1 MGVIMLI
8 DKLKLRAKVNSAW
21 KEARAKVAEEILNDC
36 NEYCKRDRGDLI
48 KSSLIH
54 SKPKR
59 GKLVWQTP
67 YAKRQYWEIE
77 TAYTDENPNAS
88 WKWCEVAKQNHR
100 ERWERQAQAY
110 FKQALSGRGVTT
122 IDLSGG
128 TDE

>member
-1 MGVIMLI
+1 MVKFLI
-8 DKLKLRAKVNSAW
+8 DRIKLNHKINGAW
-21 KEARAKVAEEILNDC
+21 KQTRAILAEEILNDC
-36 NEYCKRDRGDLI
+36 NYYCKRDRGDLI

-100 ERWERQAQAY
+100 ERWERQAQALY
-110 FKQALSGRGVTT
+110 PQKLAENGVGLY
-122 IDLSGG
+122 DVGG
-128 TDE
+128 GGDE